1 MPLEK
6 KIYGLI
12 GKNISYSFS
21 KKYFSKKFIKLELIN
36 CTYENFDLL
45 NINEFKTLIKRNI
58 LSGLNVT
65 IPYKETIIPLL
76 DSLDIEA
83 EKIGAV
89 NTIKIDSNNKL
100 RGFNTDYLGFLESIK
115 KHIKKK
121 HKKAIILGSGG
132 ASKAIVHAL
141 EKINISSSIVSR
153 NNKKG
158 NLKYQDL
165 DSKII
170 ESSNIIINCTP
181 LGTFPNV
188 NECPDIPYKNISER
202 HICFDLIYNPNETK
216 FLRNCKKRKATV
228 INGMK
233 MLEIQAEESWKI
245 WNL

>member
-21 KKYFSKKFIKLELIN
+21 KKYFSKKFIKFELIN

-121 HKKAIILGSGG
+121 HKKAIILGIFRVLSCQE
-132 ASKAIVHAL
+132 I
-141 EKINISSSIVSR
+141 I
-153 NNKKG
+153 KK
-158 NLKYQDL
+158 
-165 DSKII
+165 
-170 ESSNIIINCTP
+170 
-181 LGTFPNV
+181 
-188 NECPDIPYKNISER
+188 
-202 HICFDLIYNPNETK
+202 
-216 FLRNCKKRKATV
+216 V
-228 INGMK
+228 I
-233 MLEIQAEESWKI
+233 
-245 WNL
+245 